1 VVKIYLD
8 RFERMVGVPREKIL
22 DRLPYLGLDI
32 EGTDDE
38 SVRLEYNPNRPDF
51 STDVGIA
58 RALKGILAIQTGLP
72 KYHVSPG
79 KVVVHADRNLPKVR
93 PFITCAV
100 ARKLSLD
107 DETIR
112 QLISMQEDLHNG
124 LGRKRR
130 KVSIGLHNL
139 DVVSQPIHY
148 EAVKPEFAFT
158 PLGETRKMDLREI
171 LTKTKTGE
179 AYGHI
184 LSGAGAYPLLRD
196 SKGTVLSF
204 PPIINGVATKVD
216 TKTKNMFIDVTSTDG
231 EAGDDVLA
239 ILAATLADTGASLES
254 VAVLYPK
261 RGRVTPEMSP
271 RKTRLEKE
279 RIRNLTGLELATPQI
294 KTCLRKSRLDLVES
308 TVWIP
313 RYRVDIL
320 HPADIAEEVAIGYGL
335 DRIDPLYPPSSE
347 PGTLDAGMTAE
358 NKLGQLMTQSGFIET
373 MNYELVDRVLLYK
386 KFGRPPESVI
396 EVQDSRSIDH
406 SVLRDSLIPSLM
418 AILGRDIKEEY
429 PQRIFEVGKV
439 YQRSGQEIEEHTYLT
454 ALTAHSSATFSE
466 AKMYLDALIKSYIGA
481 EIETKAAGHWSF
493 AKGRSA
499 GVFLN
504 GIQLGLIG
512 EVAPF
517 AIASFGLEVPVSG
530 FEIDLSKITELDQIA
545 NIRPQSLEPK
555 TASVRRHAKRPAAK
569 AAML

>member
-1 VVKIYLD
+1 
-8 RFERMVGVPREKIL
+8 MVGVPREKIL
-22 DRLPYLGLDI
+22 ERLPYLGLDI

-38 SVRLEYNPNRPDF
+38 SVRVEYNPNRPDY

-58 RALKGILAIQTGLP
+58 RALRGILAIQTGLP
-72 KYHVSPG
+72 KYRVSPG
-79 KVVVHADRNLPKVR
+79 RVVVHADENLPKVR

-100 ARKLSLD
+100 ARKLRVD

-139 DVVSQPIHY
+139 DAVSQPIYY

-158 PLGETRKMDLREI
+158 PLGETRKMNLRDI
-171 LTKTKTGE
+171 LTKTKTGQ

-184 LSGAGAYPLLRD
+184 LSGTGAYPILRD
-196 SKGTVLSF
+196 SKETVLSF

-216 TKTKNMFIDVTSTDG
+216 TSTKNLFIDVTSTDE

-239 ILAATLADTGASLES
+239 ILAATLTDTGANLES
-254 VAVLYPK
+254 VTVRYP
-261 RGRVTPEMSP
+261 RERRVTPEMSP
-271 RKTRLEKE
+271 RKMRLEKN
-279 RIRNLTGLELATPQI
+279 RVSGLTGLELATHQI
-294 KTCLRKSRLDLVES
+294 KTCLRKSRLDLVDGI
-308 TVWIP
+308 VWIP

-347 PGTLDAGMTAE
+347 PGALDAGMTAE

-373 MNYELVDRVLLYK
+373 MNYELVDRVLLLK
-386 KFGRPPESVI
+386 KFERSSDSLI

-439 YQRSGQEIEEHTYLT
+439 YQRTEGELLEHPYLS

-466 AKMYLDALIKSYIGA
+466 AKMYLEALITSYIGA
-481 EIETKAAGHWSF
+481 GIETKAAGHWSF
-493 AKGRSA
+493 AEGRSA
-499 GVFLN
+499 KVFLN
-504 GIQLGLIG
+504 GIQLGFIG
-512 EVAPF
+512 EVSPS

-530 FEIDLSKITELDQIA
+530 FEIDLSKITEPD
-545 NIRPQSLEPK
+545 S
-555 TASVRRHAKRPAAK
+555 
-569 AAML
+569 